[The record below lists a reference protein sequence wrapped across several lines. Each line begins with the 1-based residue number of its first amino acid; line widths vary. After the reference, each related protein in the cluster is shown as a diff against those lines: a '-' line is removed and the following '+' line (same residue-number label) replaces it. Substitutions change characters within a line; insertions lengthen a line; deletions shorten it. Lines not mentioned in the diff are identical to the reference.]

1 MAQGTFHATDEEPI
15 DEVVRMD
22 EEVVRADV
30 VTFLARRTRTLG
42 RCSFDA
48 RSRRRTTSARREVM
62 KRCYA
67 DPIRCRD
74 NDHKHCNWLKR
85 QCVSLMF
92 QENRWRVIRTEIG
105 RSGSYEDQSS
115 HCYAANQLYR

>member
-48 RSRRRTTSARREVM
+48 RSKGHPWPLPPNRGTGDQKALRRISFVR
-62 KRCYA
+62 
-67 DPIRCRD
+67 
-74 NDHKHCNWLKR
+74 
-85 QCVSLMF
+85 SL
-92 QENRWRVIRTEIG
+92 
-105 RSGSYEDQSS
+105 
-115 HCYAANQLYR
+115 